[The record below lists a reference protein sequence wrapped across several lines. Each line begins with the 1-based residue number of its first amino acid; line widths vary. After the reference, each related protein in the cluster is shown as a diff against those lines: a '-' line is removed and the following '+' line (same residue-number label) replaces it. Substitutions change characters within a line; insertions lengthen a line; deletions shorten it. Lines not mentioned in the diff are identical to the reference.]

1 MRKNAKE
8 NSIFFVVPQR
18 KESRKVMS
26 EMLKGGSF
34 LRVYEKRCTFVG

>member
-1 MRKNAKE
+1 MRRNAKE
-8 NSIFFVVPQR
+8 NGFFFVAPQR

-34 LRVYEKRCTFVG
+34 LRVYEKRCTFAG